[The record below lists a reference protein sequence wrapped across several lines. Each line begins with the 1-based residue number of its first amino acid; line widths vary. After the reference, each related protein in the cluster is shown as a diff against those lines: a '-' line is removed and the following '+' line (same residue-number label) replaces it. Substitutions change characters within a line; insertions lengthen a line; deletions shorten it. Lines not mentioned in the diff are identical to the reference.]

1 MWAPGPVSLHQMS
14 TIEFNALLFQVYL
27 CDHAAYVAHLW
38 APRGLAACLGRS
50 AHLNPNYHWI
60 WLKKSVNDAVCSNSG
75 SNSLIFPLRWYCTQ
89 DWTNIRCYWNNINI
103 HQLQELS
110 KTFFFKQIRRHFGP
124 RDSFPSS
131 SQDPRPSSPWTSSAW
146 DLRLPAGELSQKGS
160 TMDRIGVFEYY
171 ALRILTLI
179 HHI

>member
-110 KTFFFKQIRRHFGP
+110 KTFFFKANPATFWTQGLFPFFFARSAAVFPVDVFCLGSAPSCRGIIPKRINNGP
-124 RDSFPSS
+124 YRSI
-131 SQDPRPSSPWTSSAW
+131 W
-146 DLRLPAGELSQKGS
+146 
-160 TMDRIGVFEYY
+160 
-171 ALRILTLI
+171 ILCT
-179 HHI
+179 

>member
-110 KTFFFKQIRRHFGP
+110 KTFFLSKSGDILDPGTLSLLLRKIRG
-124 RDSFPSS
+124 
-131 SQDPRPSSPWTSSAW
+131 
-146 DLRLPAGELSQKGS
+146 RLPRGRLLLGICAFLQGNYPKKDQQW
-160 TMDRIGVFEYY
+160 TV
-171 ALRILTLI
+171 
-179 HHI
+179 